1 MSKSK
6 AISSTMSIYSESG
19 TQWGSIYGC
28 CYYCH
33 YHQTWIWDPYPF
45 QWSCSVWLISPWN
58 EIYDVNPKWKVE
70 VKVLVSQFFLTLCDS
85 VDCGPPGFSIHGIFQ
100 ARILEWVTISGDLP
114 DPGIKLRSPA
124 LEADS
129 LPSEPPE
136 KPWPLNVQ
144 FSAQMPPP
152 QRNPVTPL
160 TWA

>member
-1 MSKSK
+1 MESPTKW
-6 AISSTMSIYSESG
+6 AITHYVQDTGLRIPFIQISLALPAPEGRLCIFFSADPWYTHTTITTVNKTFGPSSR
-19 TQWGSIYGC
+19 
-28 CYYCH
+28 
-33 YHQTWIWDPYPF
+33 
-45 QWSCSVWLISPWN
+45 V
-58 EIYDVNPKWKVE
+58 
-70 VKVLVSQFFLTLCDS
+70 VLVAQSFLTLCNPMDS
-85 VDCGPPGFSIHGIFQ
+85 GPPSSSVHGIFQ

-160 TWA
+160 T